1 MLFQSAAGDGRVAV
15 GAAFA
20 QAALVDS
27 DLFYALGFISVF
39 QEKDPGQNPWEKT
52 PKLVDIKVWQ
62 TSSFKAGRRSGLLH
76 RRWFLNKA
84 YCCEDHCYV
93 VYCVVRI

>member
-27 DLFYALGFISVF
+27 DLFYASGFISVF
-39 QEKDPGQNPWEKT
+39 QENRSNPQII
-52 PKLVDIKVWQ
+52 L
-62 TSSFKAGRRSGLLH
+62 
-76 RRWFLNKA
+76 
-84 YCCEDHCYV
+84 
-93 VYCVVRI
+93 